1 MNVRSILGVFVLLA
15 WMMPVGVAAQSVT
28 QLFEKKSYESVAE
41 YLTSI
46 DSLEADEQAMVAYAL
61 LRLER
66 FFLAEKAFIVAESSG
81 QNSARFFH
89 QFAQMYLVRDDYRK
103 ALNKLNRA
111 RQLAPEDLSIMH
123 DKAAALMAIEEWQE
137 ASFLLR
143 KMLKKRPDHAQYIA
157 LLGTCY
163 LEKEEPLKAL
173 KLYDTYLPNV
183 GSTVYDRDILWDCAR
198 IARYRLGDLPRAEE
212 YLLQLTKLFPDYWE
226 GQQELVQLYNMRKK
240 FFSAEAILK
249 QAAYAFEKRELP
261 DAWMKSGYWMTDVI
275 RLEFHRIHVYASLFD
290 DDDHPSFK
298 LFILDPKAQH
308 VMGKMEIWKTS
319 NDSYELRMETTLKKE
334 QTQCTNVDDYGR
346 LRSCIRRFA
355 EELDAGYRANE

>member
-1 MNVRSILGVFVLLA
+1 MFGVLVVLA
-15 WMMPVGVAAQSVT
+15 CTMPASVYAQTVT
-28 QLFEKKSYESVAE
+28 QQFEKKSFESVAD
-41 YLTSI
+41 YLTAI

-66 FFLAEKAFIVAESSG
+66 FFLAEKAFLVAESSG
-81 QNSARFFH
+81 QNTARFFH
-89 QFAQMYLVRDDYRK
+89 QFAQMYLVRDEYRK

-111 RQLAPEDLSIMH
+111 LQLAPEDLSILH

-157 LLGTCY
+157 LLGSCY

-183 GSTVYDRDILWDCAR
+183 GNTIYDRDILWDCAR

-212 YLLQLTKLFPDYWE
+212 YLLQLTKLFPNFWE

-240 FFSAEAILK
+240 FFSAEAILT

-261 DAWMKSGYWMTDVI
+261 DAWMKSGYWMTDVM

-290 DDDHPSFK
+290 DEDHPAFK

-308 VMGKMEIWKTS
+308 VKGKMEVWKTA
-319 NDSYELRMETTLKKE
+319 NDTYELRMETTLKKE
-334 QTQCTNVDDYGR
+334 SRQCTKVDDYGR
-346 LRSCIRRFA
+346 LRSCVKRFA